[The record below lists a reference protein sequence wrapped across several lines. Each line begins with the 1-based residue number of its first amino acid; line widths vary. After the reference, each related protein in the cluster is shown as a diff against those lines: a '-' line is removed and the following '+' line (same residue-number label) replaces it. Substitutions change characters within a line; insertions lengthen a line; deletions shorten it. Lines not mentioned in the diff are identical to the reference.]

1 MRLLFQTKRQLKKSM
16 KYKNRLIADLKNQL
30 EKVTNEKYDIW
41 FENQKLI
48 SKLEETEKALN
59 ELAKINEIS
68 PGNIKMTVDK
78 ATKINEFCDLVLN
91 NSKFKNNFNR

>member
-1 MRLLFQTKRQLKKSM
+1 MGLIFPTKGQLKKSI
-16 KYKNRLIADLKNQL
+16 KYKNKLIVDLKNQL
-30 EKVTNEKYDIW
+30 EKITDEKYNIW

-48 SKLEETEKALN
+48 SKLEETERALN

-91 NSKFKNNFNR
+91 NAKFKK